1 MLRSL
6 QDIIQAA
13 KSAGTRTIS
22 VAAAQDKDVLMAVK
36 AAIDAGL
43 AQALLVGDKDQIAP
57 LLAEVGLPSSTAVMH
72 EPDPAKAALLAASLV
87 RDGHAHI
94 LMKGMVNSSDFLRAV
109 LDKTNGLRAGK
120 ILSHLAV
127 FEIPGDKKLTYHT
140 DGGINIAPTLEE
152 KAEILANTIKAL
164 HKLGIATPYVAV
176 LTANEQVSPKMQAT
190 VDAKALADMSAS
202 GALPTAVVEGPIAMD
217 VALNPEA
224 AHHKHITSVVSGQVD
239 LFLVPTLEAGNILGK
254 ALLYYMKAKQAAVI
268 LGATHP
274 VVMTSRAETAEG
286 KFTSIALACLLASK
300 EETTC

>member
-13 KSAGTRTIS
+13 KASGTRTIS

-36 AAIDAGL
+36 AALDAGL
-43 AQALLVGDKDQIAP
+43 AQALLVGDKEQIAP
-57 LLAEVGLPSSTAVMH
+57 LLVEVGLPSSIAIMH
-72 EPDPAKAALLAASLV
+72 EPDPAKAALTAASLV

-94 LMKGMVNSSDFLRAV
+94 LMKGMVNSGDFLRAV

-127 FEIPGDKKLTYHT
+127 FEIPGDTKLTYHT

-152 KAEILANTIKAL
+152 KKEILTNTIKAV
-164 HKLGIATPYVAV
+164 HRLGIAKPFVAV

-190 VDAKALADMSAS
+190 VDAKALADMSAA
-202 GALPTAVVEGPIAMD
+202 GELPEAIVEGPIAID

-224 AHHKHITSVVSGQVD
+224 AHHKHIVSTVSGQVD
-239 LFLVPTLEAGNILGK
+239 VFLLPSLEAGNILGK
-254 ALLYYMKAKQAAVI
+254 ALLFYMKAKQAAVI

-286 KFTSIALACLLASK
+286 KFASIALACLLAAK
-300 EETTC
+300 EETAR